1 MSLWYESL
9 GLCLYDCGEN
19 QEERGKCIVEYFSMP
34 VPRSWWE
41 NALKTGS
48 VDSTYVRLLQ
58 DAQTELSK
66 LTDLPFQITSGLL
79 VALAFIND
87 DEDYYGNRLSGG
99 DDKMDIIEDY
109 LKKASKVLIE
119 RPEIALLGRMIEEEG
134 KSFDGGKKYA

>member
-19 QEERGKCIVEYFSMP
+19 QEERGKCIVEHLSMP
-34 VPRSWWE
+34 VARSWWE
-41 NALKTGS
+41 HALKTGS

-66 LTDLPFQITSGLL
+66 LTDLPFQLSSGLL

-87 DEDYYGNRLSGG
+87 DADGTISGPSG
-99 DDKMDIIEDY
+99 DVDNQDSIQDY
-109 LKKASKVLIE
+109 LIKAGKVLIE
-119 RPEIALLGRMIEEEG
+119 PLELCWLGRLIDKEITQEEIANR
-134 KSFDGGKKYA
+134 